1 MWKNNLCGAMWHDTA
16 LGTKSAR
23 GDAIMDKKIVLKFP
37 NRLLVVALVLA
48 VGISAT
54 GVTPL
59 ARRQAA
65 APPAAVA
72 REKNYSLAEQHAR
85 SIAKEW
91 LARGIPGLSVAVA
104 VDGRIVYSEGF
115 GYADLEQRVAA
126 WPTTKFRIG
135 SVSKS
140 LTAVGLVQLVEQ
152 GKIDLDAPIQ
162 KYVPAFPDKGAAI
175 TTRML
180 AGHLA
185 GIRHYKDDEFTI
197 SKHYEKV
204 AEGLKIFADDP
215 LVSQPGKEFHY
226 SSYGFNLVSAAMESA
241 SGENFLAYMHE
252 HVFGPLG
259 LRNTVE
265 DQPAEIIAERARFY
279 DKPKDQPEENAPYV
293 DNSYKWAG
301 GGFLSTS
308 EDLARFG
315 SALLRPGFLKPES
328 LRLLFTSQKMTEG
341 KETGYGMGWFVG
353 KSKSGQRIF
362 QHSGGSVG
370 GSSQLILYPDAHVV
384 VAMICNF
391 TGEWKMEEVE
401 SIAEGFEK

>member
-1 MWKNNLCGAMWHDTA
+1 MWHDRTRER
-16 LGTKSAR
+16 KSA
-23 GDAIMDKKIVLKFP
+23 GGEEIMDRKMILKFP

-48 VGISAT
+48 IGISAT
-54 GVTPL
+54 GVKLL
-59 ARRQAA
+59 ARHQAV
-65 APPAAVA
+65 APPKVAATA
-72 REKNYSLAEQHAR
+72 GNYSNAEEHAR
-85 SIAKEW
+85 AVAKEW

-152 GKIDLDAPIQ
+152 GKFDLDAPIQ
-162 KYVPAFPDKGAAI
+162 KYVPAFPDKGAVI
-175 TTRML
+175 TTRMV

-197 SKHYEKV
+197 SKHYDKV

-215 LVSQPGKEFHY
+215 LVSPPGKEFHY

-241 SGENFLAYMHE
+241 SGENFLPYMHE
-252 HVFGPLG
+252 HVFEPLG
-259 LRNTVE
+259 LRNTLE

-279 DKPKDQPEENAPYV
+279 DKPKDQPQGNAPYV

-308 EDLARFG
+308 DDLVRFG
-315 SALLRPGFLKPES
+315 SALLQPGFLKPES
-328 LRLLFTSQKMTEG
+328 LRLLFTSQKTTEG

-353 KSKSGQRIF
+353 KSKS
-362 QHSGGSVG
+362 
-370 GSSQLILYPDAHVV
+370 
-384 VAMICNF
+384 
-391 TGEWKMEEVE
+391 
-401 SIAEGFEK
+401 